1 MVYGAMNEKDESWY
15 TQMGKVFEA
24 INNKQKEYNW
34 LITDIC
40 DGAPEKIWELCSNE
54 ENFCWLTGEE
64 LSKIVEEQD
73 VPWGWAVLSG
83 FDKNIS
89 SSEVLLYP
97 QPYADGYKGFWRN
110 PLSIQHPLAN
120 LEIVA
125 WDSSSIL
132 CFSRNEDIVKDFL
145 NFFPL
150 SKDLAIYNQRFN

>member
-1 MVYGAMNEKDESWY
+1 MVLRKS
-15 TQMGKVFEA
+15 
-24 INNKQKEYNW
+24 
-34 LITDIC
+34 
-40 DGAPEKIWELCSNE
+40 
-54 ENFCWLTGEE
+54 
-64 LSKIVEEQD
+64 
-73 VPWGWAVLSG
+73 LSG

-89 SSEVLLYP
+89 LSEVLLYP